1 MAGAELTV
9 EGHYTRAGLGELILD
24 ALRHAGKEIDALT
37 VDDLAPMDEFH
48 VRGRD
53 ATLELARLVTPTAD
67 LEVVDIGCGIGG
79 PSRFL
84 AARFG
89 CRVTGIDL
97 TDEYCQVATML
108 AERTGLSD
116 RVRYRRA
123 DATATTLPDES
134 VDLVWTQHASM
145 NIGDKPRLY
154 AEMFRILKPG
164 GRLALY
170 DIAAGSEGP
179 VRFPV
184 PWARDASISF
194 LITADEMCSELERA
208 GFRGLHRSDVTMA
221 ALQWVQQMLA
231 RTDST
236 GPPPL
241 GVHLLMGP
249 EWGPMVAN
257 VARNLEETRI
267 TVVEA
272 VLERVNSP
280 SPYL

>member
-1 MAGAELTV
+1 MAGAEPTV
-9 EGHYTRAGLGELILD
+9 EGHYTRAGLGDLILD

-37 VDDLAPMDEFH
+37 VDDLAAIDEFH
-48 VRGRD
+48 IRGRD

-97 TDEYCQVATML
+97 TNEYCQVATML

-116 RVRYRRA
+116 RVRYRRE

-134 VDLVWTQHASM
+134 ADLVWTQHASM

-164 GRLALY
+164 GRLALH
-170 DIAAGSEGP
+170 DITAGSEGP
-179 VRFPV
+179 VHFPV

-194 LITADEMCSELERA
+194 LITGDEMCSELERA
-208 GFRGLHRSDVTMA
+208 GFRGLHWSDVTVE
-221 ALQWVQQMLA
+221 ALQWIQQMLA

-236 GPPPL
+236 GPPPF

-249 EWGPMVAN
+249 EWGTMVAN
-257 VARNLEETRI
+257 VARNLEENRI
-267 TVVEA
+267 SVVEA
-272 VLERVNSP
+272 VLERA
-280 SPYL
+280 

>member
-1 MAGAELTV
+1 MAGSEPTV

-37 VDDLAPMDEFH
+37 VDDLAPVDEFH
-48 VRGRD
+48 IRGRD
-53 ATLELARLVTPTAD
+53 ATRELAQLVSPTAD

-84 AARFG
+84 AATFG

-97 TDEYCQVATML
+97 TEEYCQVAAML

-116 RVRYRRA
+116 RVRYRCA
-123 DATATTLPDES
+123 DATATELPDES

-145 NIGDKPRLY
+145 NIRDKPRLY
-154 AEMFRILKPG
+154 SEMFRILKPG
-164 GRLALY
+164 GRLALH

-179 VRFPV
+179 VQFPV
-184 PWARDASISF
+184 PWARTASMSF
-194 LITADEMCSELERA
+194 LITGDAMYNELERA
-208 GFRGLHRSDVTMA
+208 GFRGVHWSDVTAA
-221 ALQWVQQMLA
+221 ALEWVRRRMAQ
-231 RTDST
+231 TEST

-241 GVHLLMGP
+241 GTHLLMGP
-249 EWGPMVAN
+249 EWGRMVAN

-267 TVVEA
+267 SVVKA
-272 VLERVNSP
+272 VLERAEG
-280 SPYL
+280 

>member
-9 EGHYTRAGLGELILD
+9 EGHYTRAGLGELIFD

-79 PSRFL
+79 PSHFL

-89 CRVTGIDL
+89 CRVTGIEL

-123 DATATTLPDES
+123 DATATTPPDES

-164 GRLALY
+164 GRLALH
-170 DIAAGSEGP
+170 DIMILRREARVRCTFPYRGPGTRRLASSSPLTRCAASSNGP
-179 VRFPV
+179 
-184 PWARDASISF
+184 AS
-194 LITADEMCSELERA
+194 
-208 GFRGLHRSDVTMA
+208 A
-221 ALQWVQQMLA
+221 A
-231 RTDST
+231 ST
-236 GPPPL
+236 GP
-241 GVHLLMGP
+241 M
-249 EWGPMVAN
+249 
-257 VARNLEETRI
+257 
-267 TVVEA
+267 
-272 VLERVNSP
+272 
-280 SPYL
+280 